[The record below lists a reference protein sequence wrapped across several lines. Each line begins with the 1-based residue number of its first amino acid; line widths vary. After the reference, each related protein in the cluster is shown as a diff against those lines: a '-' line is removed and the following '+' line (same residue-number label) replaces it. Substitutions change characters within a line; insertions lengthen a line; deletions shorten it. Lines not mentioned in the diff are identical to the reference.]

1 MLHALI
7 ILGLFLAAFLFS
19 SYYTYT
25 LAFYSSPKRRKNPY
39 ILPNTE
45 QYNVFREEN
54 TARVAKLLAEKY
66 EPVSTTSFDG
76 LALTGKYYHR
86 QEGAPVVVC
95 FHGWRSTGIR
105 DFCGIAST
113 FLAMNHNVLLVDQRA
128 QGKSEGR
135 SMTFGIKERYD
146 CQTWINYINDR
157 FSSSTDIFLCGLSM
171 GAATVLM
178 ASGLELPDNVRC
190 VLADSPYS
198 SPAEII
204 KKVCRDMKI
213 APAIAWPFLCVG
225 ARLFAGFSLTAATA
239 ADAIRRATIPILI
252 MHGTDDRFVP
262 CEMSAEFPSLNPL
275 VERHTFEGAGH
286 GISFLL
292 DQPRYEAI
300 VQDFINRAKS

>member
-1 MLHALI
+1 M
-7 ILGLFLAAFLFS
+7 
-19 SYYTYT
+19 
-25 LAFYSSPKRRKNPY
+25 
-39 ILPNTE
+39 
-45 QYNVFREEN
+45 
-54 TARVAKLLAEKY
+54 
-66 EPVSTTSFDG
+66 
-76 LALTGKYYHR
+76 
-86 QEGAPVVVC
+86 VVC

-113 FLAMNHNVLLVDQRA
+113 FLDMNHNVLLVDQRA

-178 ASGLELPDNVRC
+178 ASGLELPANVRC

-204 KKVCRDMKI
+204 KKVCGDMKI

-225 ARLFAGFSLTAATA
+225 ARLFAGFNLTAATA

>member
-76 LALTGKYYHR
+76 LALTGMYYHR

-113 FLAMNHNVLLVDQRA
+113 FLDMNHNVLLVDQRA

-225 ARLFAGFSLTAATA
+225 ARLFAGFNLTAATA